1 MFFDIKLKK
10 EIVMVNVIS
19 VEEMSKI
26 DMSSKAGGVKTK
38 YPWDTT
44 SVGGGFS
51 IPLSDMK
58 KTNNRPGVPLR
69 LLKVGVKYI
78 SRKLPVNG
86 VPSIVL
92 QRVA

>member
-1 MFFDIKLKK
+1 MKLKK
-10 EIVMVNVIS
+10 DIVMVNVIS
-19 VEEMSKI
+19 VEEMLNI
-26 DMSSKAGGVKTK
+26 DMAAGASGAKSK
-38 YPWDTT
+38 YPWDAI

-58 KTNNRPGVPLR
+58 KTDNRPGVPLR
-69 LLKVGVKYI
+69 LLKLGVKFI
-78 SRKLPVNG
+78 SRKRPVDG

>member
-1 MFFDIKLKK
+1 MKLKK
-10 EIVMVNVIS
+10 DIVMVNVIS
-19 VEEMSKI
+19 VEEMLNI
-26 DMSSKAGGVKTK
+26 DMADGASGAKSK
-38 YPWDTT
+38 YPWDDI

-58 KTNNRPGVPLR
+58 KTDNRPGVPLR
-69 LLKVGVKYI
+69 LLKLGVKFI
-78 SRKLPVNG
+78 SRKRPVDG

>member
-1 MFFDIKLKK
+1 MKLKK
-10 EIVMVNVIS
+10 DIVMVNVIS
-19 VEEMSKI
+19 VEEMLNI
-26 DMSSKAGGVKTK
+26 DMAPGASGAKSK
-38 YPWDTT
+38 YPWDAI

-58 KTNNRPGVPLR
+58 KTDNRPGVPLR
-69 LLKVGVKYI
+69 LLKLGVKFI
-78 SRKLPVNG
+78 SRKRPVDG